1 MTTPKS
7 LPARPSLDS
16 LRKQAKKLVR
26 RVASGDAEAVG
37 RARAQVPDAE
47 LPLSLRDAQLVLA
60 REYGFAGW
68 PELIAEVH
76 GRLGNDLD
84 WAAARA
90 RGLIHDNDVERLKQL
105 LADHPALLSWRSE
118 DDEGGLLG
126 MATSSFGDS
135 FDSVREEQYTRPACA
150 ELLIDAGAVVAPSV
164 CESFIESRARGLL
177 RLFQRRGLLPRALK
191 FFAATGDL
199 DDVRA
204 CLAEGDSDIATVNE
218 AFLCACR
225 LEQQAAAALLLERC
239 TALDPALGE
248 RIDGGP
254 GRAAFIDYLIEERSL
269 DFTHAAPEGPWQAFV
284 MHRVMRAVHD
294 GDLGAF
300 SEALNRDPW
309 LLDDAR
315 VGFQVG
321 LIERATLRDRG
332 AFIEALLD
340 LHAALVR
347 RQPPPSSQAIEFAF
361 TYAKPHLVP
370 TLTRIWP
377 LPDDLPH
384 AAGMGDL
391 GRVRRWFDEAGE
403 PALGDPA
410 HHFPGNSAYTR
421 SNLRWGAP
429 AVQHVLDT
437 ALAWAVLN
445 SHFDVA
451 DFLLEHGADINTR
464 WGSHEP
470 ASILHE
476 LVYFHENYEAM
487 QFIIDRGID
496 TTIADFRW
504 GATAEGW
511 ALHAVKNE
519 SMARW
524 LTERAQLRV

>member
-16 LRKQAKKLVR
+16 LRKQAKKLTR
-26 RVASGDAEAVG
+26 RVAAGDAEAVG
-37 RARAQVPDAE
+37 RARTQLPDAE

-68 PELIAEVH
+68 RELIAAVH
-76 GRLGNDLD
+76 ERLGTGLE

-118 DDEGGLLG
+118 EDEGGLLG
-126 MATSSFGDS
+126 IATSSFGDS
-135 FDSVREEQYTRPACA
+135 FDSVREAQYTRPACA
-150 ELLIDAGAVVAPSV
+150 ELLIDAGAVVTPSV
-164 CESFIESRARGLL
+164 CESLIESRARGLL
-177 RLFQRRGLLPRALK
+177 RLFQRKGLLPHALR
-191 FFAATGDL
+191 FLAATGDL

-204 CLAEGDSDIATVNE
+204 RLAEGDSDIATVNE

-225 LEQQAAAALLLERC
+225 LEHRDVATLLLDRSI
-239 TALDPALGE
+239 ALDAALGE
-248 RIDGGP
+248 RIGGGP
-254 GRAAFIDYLIEERSL
+254 GRAGLIEYLIEERTL
-269 DFTHAAPEGPWQAFV
+269 DFTHAAPDGPWHAFV
-284 MHRVMRAVHD
+284 MHRVTRAIHD
-294 GDLGAF
+294 GDLEAF
-300 SEALNRDPW
+300 TQAFDRDPW

-340 LHAALVR
+340 LHPALVR

-391 GRVRRWFDEAGE
+391 GRVRRWFDGSGE

-410 HHFPGNSAYTR
+410 QHFPGNSAYTR

-445 SHFDVA
+445 SHFDIA
-451 DFLLEHGADINTR
+451 DLLLEHGADINTR

-487 QFIIDRGID
+487 QFLIDRGID

-511 ALHAVKNE
+511 ARHSVKNE

-524 LTERAQLRV
+524 LAERARPRV